1 VPNTRRALLA
11 GLVALPLLVAA
22 CGNSDKIPGS
32 ILAKARPIGGQV
44 RFHPPTPNRAVP
56 SCAPG
61 IGARE
66 AAHVELFA
74 ADRVVLMPAGIG
86 TQGPRRFFAGRV
98 ERARCYG
105 DAVTL
110 EPTGIVLVRRGKHL
124 RLADLFRL
132 WGLPLTRTRL
142 GSFPAG
148 ADGVQVYVNGRH
160 VQVDP
165 RRVALTRHAQIVLEV
180 GPPVPPH
187 SSFTFPR
194 GY

>member
-1 VPNTRRALLA
+1 M
-11 GLVALPLLVAA
+11 ALPLLVAA
-22 CGNSDKIPGS
+22 CGHSEKIPPS
-32 ILAKARPIGGQV
+32 LLAKARPIGAPA
-44 RFHPPTPNRAVP
+44 RFHPPTPNRLVP
-56 SCAPG
+56 GCAAG
-61 IGARE
+61 LGARD

-98 ERARCYG
+98 ARAACYG
-105 DAVTL
+105 HVVTL
-110 EPTGIVLVRRGKHL
+110 EPTGIVLVRRGKRA
-124 RLADLFRL
+124 RLGDLFRV
-132 WGLPLTRTRL
+132 WGLPLTRGRL

-148 ADGVQVYVNGRH
+148 AGGVRVYVNGRRLG
-160 VQVDP
+160 VDP
-165 RRVALTRHAQIVLEV
+165 RSVPLTRHAQIVLEV